1 MQLVFIYGPSAAGKL
16 TVARELAKKTGFR
29 VFHNHLVVDILLA
42 LFDFGSPPFVDL
54 RESVWLQVRVRAAQE
69 QLSGLIFTFAPE
81 RTVRPEFIATIVT
94 AVENVGANV
103 LFVRLTCPE
112 EEIERRLTAQCTI
125 SILSLRRD
133 IREEQMALTQE
144 QMTATPKAL
153 AGIRVVDFT
162 WVRAG
167 PWATRWL
174 GALGAEV
181 IKVEWP
187 LNQRGRTAG
196 AAPPG
201 IEPDLNTTANF
212 NDTNA
217 NKKGITVNLR
227 TERGL
232 DLIKRL
238 ISVSDV
244 VVENFSARALD
255 SWGLGFEELCKL
267 NPDIVYVSQS
277 GFGHTGRYRD
287 YTTMGP
293 IAQAFS
299 GLTFLSG
306 LPGEPPAGWG
316 WSYLDDTGGMYIA
329 FSTLTSLY
337 RRNITGQGQH
347 VDLSQMI
354 IGATLNG
361 SALLDATVNGRP
373 SQREGYPPGNRAHW
387 PGTPMVNNYRGPTTA
402 PHNAYRTRGGG
413 YNDWCAIACFS
424 EEEWRRL
431 VVVMGSPQWATS
443 PNFTTLR
450 GRLQHQAELDRG
462 IQEWT
467 QTIEKYELMERCQ
480 AASVPAMPVQS
491 SEDRVDH
498 DPQLRHRELYLEMDH
513 QALGLRKFQNAPFKL
528 SETPALNYQP
538 APLIGQHNQEIFEG
552 MLGLNHE
559 EFVSGYEDGT
569 FWPKSMDRYP
579 YMDDMIAA
587 DPVPFT
593 AQPAASQKHAPPP
606 QRKEDISDS
615 TGPWSGPLSGLR
627 VLELADEKGQFC
639 GKLMAD
645 LGADVIKIEPT
656 GGEST
661 RKVGP
666 FLDDIPH
673 RERSLSFWHYNTSKR
688 GITLNLETEDG
699 RDLFRRL
706 AATADIILETFAA
719 GYLPSLDLGYQNLH
733 ESNPRLIMCSLT
745 PFGQTGPWRDFL
757 AGDLLHLA
765 AGGQMGCCG
774 YDEEDEPEDIPIAPG
789 GGNAWHMGSH
799 YAYMAIIAALVHRTN
814 TGRGQYIDAS
824 VHDACALTTEAH
836 VNTYIY
842 TGNVVSRQTGRHAAA
857 SPTTKAQL
865 RCKDGKY
872 VNAGASR
879 VTFRQFPAL
888 VEWMDSYGLAG
899 DLMEEGYKDPAVFSE
914 GASHINDVMANFVT
928 HLTRDEVA
936 HGGQERGFTWGAI
949 RAPDE
954 LVDEGHLNDR
964 GFWVEVPHPELSRS
978 FKYPGPAGIYN
989 GSPWRISSRAP
1000 LIGEHNEEIYCV
1012 ELALARTELAYLAE
1026 AGVV

>member
-1 MQLVFIYGPSAAGKL
+1 
-16 TVARELAKKTGFR
+16 
-29 VFHNHLVVDILLA
+29 
-42 LFDFGSPPFVDL
+42 
-54 RESVWLQVRVRAAQE
+54 
-69 QLSGLIFTFAPE
+69 
-81 RTVRPEFIATIVT
+81 
-94 AVENVGANV
+94 
-103 LFVRLTCPE
+103 
-112 EEIERRLTAQCTI
+112 
-125 SILSLRRD
+125 
-133 IREEQMALTQE
+133 MALTQE
-144 QMTATPKAL
+144 QMAATPKAL
-153 AGIRVVDFT
+153 AGIRIVDFT

-174 GALGAEV
+174 GAMGAEV

-187 LNQRGRTAG
+187 LNQRGRSTD

-201 IEPDLNTTANF
+201 IEPSLNTGANF

-227 TERGL
+227 SERGL

-238 ISVSDV
+238 ISMSDV
-244 VVENFSARALD
+244 VVENFSARALQ
-255 SWGLGFEELCKL
+255 SWGLGYEELCKL
-267 NPDIVYVSQS
+267 KPDIVYVSQS
-277 GFGHTGRYRD
+277 GFGHTGRHRGYN
-287 YTTMGP
+287 TMGP

-299 GLTFLSG
+299 GMTFLSG

-329 FSTLTSLY
+329 ISTLTSLY

-354 IGATLNG
+354 VGATLNG

-373 SQREGYPPGNRAHW
+373 SRREGYPPGNRAHW

-402 PHNAYRTRGGG
+402 PHNAYRTKGGG

-424 EEEWRRL
+424 EAEWRRL
-431 VVVMGSPQWATS
+431 VGVMGSPQWATS
-443 PNFTTLR
+443 PKFASLG
-450 GRLQHQAELDRG
+450 GRLQHQEELDRG
-462 IQEWT
+462 IQEWA
-467 QTIEKYELMERCQ
+467 QTLEKYELMEKCQ

-491 SEDRVDH
+491 SENRVDH
-498 DPQLRHRELYLEMDH
+498 DLQLRHRELYLEVDH
-513 QALGLRKFQNAPFKL
+513 SELGLRKFQNAPFKL
-528 SETPALNYQP
+528 SETPARNLQP
-538 APLIGQHNQEIFEG
+538 SPLIGQHNQEIFEG
-552 MLGLNHE
+552 MLGLSHE

-569 FWPKSMDRYP
+569 FWPKTMDRYP

-593 AQPAASQKHAPPP
+593 GIGAASQNDAPPP
-606 QRKEDISDS
+606 QLTEAKSAN
-615 TGPWSGPLSGLR
+615 TGPQPGPLSGLR
-627 VLELADEKGQFC
+627 VLELADEKGQYC
-639 GKLMAD
+639 GKLLAD
-645 LGADVIKIEPT
+645 LGAEVIKIEPS
-656 GGEST
+656 GGESS
-661 RKVGP
+661 RIVGP
-666 FLDDIPH
+666 FLDDMPH

-706 AATADIILETFAA
+706 AATADVILETFAA
-719 GYLPSLDLGYQNLH
+719 GYLPSLGLGYQTLH
-733 ESNPRLIMCSLT
+733 EANPRLVMCSLT
-745 PFGQTGPWRDFL
+745 PFGQTGPWRDFKTS
-757 AGDLLHLA
+757 DLLHLA

-774 YDEEDEPEDIPIAPG
+774 YEEEDVPGQIPIAPG

-799 YAYMAIIAALVHRTN
+799 YAYMAIMAALIYRTD
-814 TGRGQYIDAS
+814 TGRGQYIDS
-824 VHDACALTTEAH
+824 SIHDACALTTEAH

-857 SPTTKAQL
+857 SPTTRQQL
-865 RCKDGKY
+865 RCKDGNY
-872 VNAGASR
+872 VNAGAAR

-899 DLMEEGYKDPAVFSE
+899 DLVEERYKDPAIYSE
-914 GASHINDVMANFVT
+914 NASHIAEVVTNFVA
-928 HLTRDEVA
+928 HLTPDEVA
-936 HGGQERGFTWGAI
+936 DGGQERGYTWGAI

-954 LVDEGHLNDR
+954 LVDDGHLNDR
-964 GFWVEVPHPELSRS
+964 GFWVDVPHPELDRS

-989 GSPWRISSRAP
+989 GSPWQISRRAP
-1000 LIGEHNEEIYCV
+1000 LIGEHNEEIYCG
-1012 ELALARTELAYLAE
+1012 ELGLGRTELVYLAE

>member
-1 MQLVFIYGPSAAGKL
+1 
-16 TVARELAKKTGFR
+16 
-29 VFHNHLVVDILLA
+29 
-42 LFDFGSPPFVDL
+42 
-54 RESVWLQVRVRAAQE
+54 
-69 QLSGLIFTFAPE
+69 
-81 RTVRPEFIATIVT
+81 
-94 AVENVGANV
+94 
-103 LFVRLTCPE
+103 
-112 EEIERRLTAQCTI
+112 
-125 SILSLRRD
+125 
-133 IREEQMALTQE
+133 
-144 QMTATPKAL
+144 
-153 AGIRVVDFT
+153 
-162 WVRAG
+162 
-167 PWATRWL
+167 
-174 GALGAEV
+174 
-181 IKVEWP
+181 
-187 LNQRGRTAG
+187 
-196 AAPPG
+196 
-201 IEPDLNTTANF
+201 
-212 NDTNA
+212 
-217 NKKGITVNLR
+217 
-227 TERGL
+227 
-232 DLIKRL
+232 
-238 ISVSDV
+238 
-244 VVENFSARALD
+244 
-255 SWGLGFEELCKL
+255 
-267 NPDIVYVSQS
+267 
-277 GFGHTGRYRD
+277 
-287 YTTMGP
+287 
-293 IAQAFS
+293 
-299 GLTFLSG
+299 
-306 LPGEPPAGWG
+306 
-316 WSYLDDTGGMYIA
+316 
-329 FSTLTSLY
+329 
-337 RRNITGQGQH
+337 
-347 VDLSQMI
+347 
-354 IGATLNG
+354 
-361 SALLDATVNGRP
+361 
-373 SQREGYPPGNRAHW
+373 
-387 PGTPMVNNYRGPTTA
+387 
-402 PHNAYRTRGGG
+402 
-413 YNDWCAIACFS
+413 
-424 EEEWRRL
+424 
-431 VVVMGSPQWATS
+431 
-443 PNFTTLR
+443 
-450 GRLQHQAELDRG
+450 
-462 IQEWT
+462 
-467 QTIEKYELMERCQ
+467 
-480 AASVPAMPVQS
+480 MPVQS

-606 QRKEDISDS
+606 QRKEDISAS
-615 TGPWSGPLSGLR
+615 TGPWPGPLSGLR

-899 DLMEEGYKDPAVFSE
+899 DLMEERYKDPAVFSE